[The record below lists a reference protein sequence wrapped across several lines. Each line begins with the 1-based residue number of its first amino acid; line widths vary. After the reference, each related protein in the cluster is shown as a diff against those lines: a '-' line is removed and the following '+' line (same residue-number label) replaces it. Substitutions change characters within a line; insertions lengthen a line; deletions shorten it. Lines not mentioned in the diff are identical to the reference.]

1 MNQISSHISNNSFSI
16 SVDSISLQSNDIIE
30 EENMNSSNNK
40 INESSSIEIE
50 EINFYLY

>member
-40 INESSSIEIE
+40 NIFLNQLINKYFNIK
-50 EINFYLY
+50 N